1 MESLCGPVLYE
12 RIEDGIAITTR
23 SCSQVLYE
31 IGPCD
36 ASYLY
41 LNERFYYTI
50 ACPIADVVAT
60 NKTKNNTTGH
70 NKTLSKNTS
79 KNTTKTTTWHQN
91 NSTLLRGGQSNHTLN
106 NSRNETI
113 PPNASFYRYPIE
125 GKEVTKNETFG
136 PALLIVL
143 IVSTV
148 LLSVLSCA
156 VILLKRKEKTRRRLR
171 KRPSSSIMPQVVRGR
186 TATDE
191 VRQVLNKMV
200 NTICRWNGQRPYRH
214 SAPESAPPLPPRPP
228 KETKRAETLEYLRRT
243 SSVRPHAAIQGAL
256 AKPSESFADSGKR
269 RAELLRREAALV
281 ARRGAKKRRG
291 RSRLEKIVRLKE
303 LHSKRGKGGQK
314 NIG

>member
-12 RIEDGIAITTR
+12 RIEDGITITTR
-23 SCSQVLYE
+23 SCSQVLYD
-31 IGPCD
+31 IGQCD

-60 NKTKNNTTGH
+60 NKTKNSTGH
-70 NKTLSKNTS
+70 NKTLSKNTA
-79 KNTTKTTTWHQN
+79 KNTTWHQN
-91 NSTLLRGGQSNHTLN
+91 STTLLRGFQNNQTVN
-106 NSRNETI
+106 NSRNVTI
-113 PPNASFYRYPIE
+113 PLNSSFYRYPIE
-125 GKEVTKNETFG
+125 GKGVVRAETFG
-136 PALLIVL
+136 PALSIVL
-143 IVSTV
+143 IVSAV

-156 VILLKRKEKTRRRLR
+156 VILLKRKKKAERRLR
-171 KRPSSSIMPQVVRGR
+171 KRPSSSVMPQVVRGR

-214 SAPESAPPLPPRPP
+214 SAPESAPPIPPRPP

-256 AKPSESFADSGKR
+256 AKPSESFVDSGKR

-281 ARRGAKKRRG
+281 ARQQGRRRRG

-303 LHSKRGKGGQK
+303 LQSKRVGGQK

>member
-60 NKTKNNTTGH
+60 NKTKNSTGH
-70 NKTLSKNTS
+70 NKTLSKNTT
-79 KNTTKTTTWHQN
+79 KNTTKHQT
-91 NSTLLRGGQSNHTLN
+91 TLLRRVQSNHTFN
-106 NSRNETI
+106 NSINETI

-125 GKEVTKNETFG
+125 GKEATKNETFG

-143 IVSTV
+143 IVSAV

-214 SAPESAPPLPPRPP
+214 SAPESAPPIPPRPP

-256 AKPSESFADSGKR
+256 AKPSESFVDSGKR

-281 ARRGAKKRRG
+281 ARRDAQPRRK

-303 LHSKRGKGGQK
+303 LQSKRVGGQK

>member
-23 SCSQVLYE
+23 SCSRVLYD
-31 IGPCD
+31 IGQCD

-60 NKTKNNTTGH
+60 NTTKNST
-70 NKTLSKNTS
+70 KITS
-79 KNTTKTTTWHQN
+79 KNTTGHKTTKNTTK
-91 NSTLLRGGQSNHTLN
+91 NSTTLLRGFQNNQTVN
-106 NSRNETI
+106 NSRNVTI
-113 PPNASFYRYPIE
+113 PLNGSFYRYPIE
-125 GKEVTKNETFG
+125 GKGVVRAETFG
-136 PALLIVL
+136 PALSIVL
-143 IVSTV
+143 IVSAV

-156 VILLKRKEKTRRRLR
+156 VILLKRKKKAERRLR
-171 KRPSSSIMPQVVRGR
+171 KRPSSSVMPEVVRGR

-200 NTICRWNGQRPYRH
+200 NTICRWNGQRPYQH
-214 SAPESAPPLPPRPP
+214 SAPESAPPIPPRPP

-256 AKPSESFADSGKR
+256 AKPSESFVDSGKR

-281 ARRGAKKRRG
+281 ARQQGRPRRG

-303 LHSKRGKGGQK
+303 LQSKRGKGGQK

>member
-12 RIEDGIAITTR
+12 RREHGTVITTR

-31 IGPCD
+31 IGQCD

-60 NKTKNNTTGH
+60 NTTKITSKNTTGH
-70 NKTLSKNTS
+70 NKTVSKNTAKNTA
-79 KNTTKTTTWHQN
+79 KNTT
-91 NSTLLRGGQSNHTLN
+91 TLLRGFQNNQTVN
-106 NSRNETI
+106 NSRNVTI
-113 PPNASFYRYPIE
+113 PPNSSFYRYPIE
-125 GKEVTKNETFG
+125 GKGVVRAETFG
-136 PALLIVL
+136 PALSIVL
-143 IVSTV
+143 IVSAV

-156 VILLKRKEKTRRRLR
+156 VILLKRKKKAERRLR

-214 SAPESAPPLPPRPP
+214 SAPESAPPIPPRPP

-256 AKPSESFADSGKR
+256 AKPSESFVDSGKR

-281 ARRGAKKRRG
+281 ARQQGRPRRG

-303 LHSKRGKGGQK
+303 LQSKRVGGQK